1 MATASISK
9 MADVIE
15 NSNVLD
21 VNLDEENYFD
31 DSCHIDTPVTGKT
44 IFCGSSKEDV
54 EYAKVFWKSITL
66 QPPME
71 SRLVSGDTR
80 QRLKVASASFQPK
93 NFAHEPVPDSPRLTQ
108 FLEEAHRQE
117 HVEETE
123 KRRQLSI
130 KKEQQ
135 QLLLQK
141 QREERMQ
148 REEILRGHKPR
159 QRTELIHLPTSSDE
173 EQEEDPMLELEK
185 FEQAKGLQDLD
196 SD

>member
-1 MATASISK
+1 MRFHGKLTYSDTIAVIEPWLPMATASGSK
-9 MADVIE
+9 MADVVE
-15 NSNVLD
+15 NSTALD
-21 VNLDEENYFD
+21 VDLDQENYFN

-44 IFCGSSKEDV
+44 VFYGSSKEDV

-108 FLEEAHRQE
+108 FLQEAHRQE
-117 HVEETE
+117 HAEETE
-123 KRRQLSI
+123 KRRQLSM

-135 QLLLQK
+135 QLLLLK

-148 REEILRGHKPR
+148 TYQQRRGTRRRPHVRTGEI
-159 QRTELIHLPTSSDE
+159 
-173 EQEEDPMLELEK
+173 
-185 FEQAKGLQDLD
+185 
-196 SD
+196 